1 LEYIE
6 NLHPIAQALL
16 ATFIIWGMTALGF
29 TVDYIKAELSRKILD
44 MMYGFAVGAMIFVV
58 IEELIPE
65 SLRGGYTD
73 YATIC
78 TLLGFGVMMILDV
91 GFES

>member
-1 LEYIE
+1 
-6 NLHPIAQALL
+6 
-16 ATFIIWGMTALGF
+16 
-29 TVDYIKAELSRKILD
+29 
-44 MMYGFAVGAMIFVV
+44 MIFVV

-65 SLRGGYTD
+65 SLWGGYTD